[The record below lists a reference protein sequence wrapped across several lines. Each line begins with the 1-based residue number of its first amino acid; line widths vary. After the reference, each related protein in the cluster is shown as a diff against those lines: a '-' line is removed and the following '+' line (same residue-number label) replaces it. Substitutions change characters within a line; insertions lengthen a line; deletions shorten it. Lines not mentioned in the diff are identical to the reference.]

1 MLEKGVTMD
10 ILPIRKL
17 YIFPRL
23 INVSRNTLVKPKGT
37 TGATKMKIMAIIRY
51 NCECGEDS
59 YGYTIWRSLKEYFYI
74 YLTDSD
80 VRNVYHHLKGLTDL
94 DYIVRDEG
102 FQSDPTKR
110 CLYHLTEKGRSLE
123 DRYSP
128 YLEIVRRSPG
138 SISKY

>member
-1 MLEKGVTMD
+1 MD

-23 INVSRNTLVKPKGT
+23 INVSRNSLVKPKET
-37 TGATKMKIMAIIRY
+37 TGATKMKIMSIIRY
-51 NCECGEDS
+51 NCERGEDS
-59 YGYTIWRSLKEYFYI
+59 YGYTIWRSLKEYFHI

-80 VRNVYHHLKGLTDL
+80 VRNVYHHLKELTDL

-102 FQSDPTKR
+102 FRSDPTKR
-110 CLYHLTEKGRSLE
+110 CLYQLTEKGMSLE

-138 SISKY
+138 SIRKY